1 MSGLA
6 SKEFLAGLKALYP
19 LKDALRGSDTVLR
32 NPWYV
37 IAAVA
42 YGSSNRPEA
51 VPVVWQQALEDL
63 KQAQASEQKADE
75 AAHKE
80 QLLLARRMREG
91 LLKGGLL
98 CGYSRAS
105 YIYCKLEYLGYLRP
119 AELLCSGDQRIGVPT
134 RGDARGASR

>member
-1 MSGLA
+1 MNGIA
-6 SKEFLAGLKALYP
+6 SKEFLSRLKALYP

-37 IAAVA
+37 VTAVA

-51 VPVVWQQALEDL
+51 VPAVWQHALEDL
-63 KQAQASEQKADE
+63 KQAQASEQKTGE
-75 AAHKE
+75 IAHKE

-91 LLKGGLL
+91 FLKGGLL

-105 YIYCKLEYLGYLRP
+105 SICWTDLRNK
-119 AELLCSGDQRIGVPT
+119 
-134 RGDARGASR
+134 AS